1 MQRMQENQLYIFD
14 PKAMHQII
22 VKVRMV
28 FADYLLSTPI
38 FQDQYIYEET
48 TAFIEYPAFSL

>member
-1 MQRMQENQLYIFD
+1 MQENQLYIFD

-22 VKVRMV
+22 VKVSFV
-28 FADYLLSTPI
+28 SLNYLLSTPL

-48 TAFIEYPAFSL
+48 TSFIEYLVFFL